1 MTGALTIESHER
13 AEQLVIDLL
22 ASQVH
27 GKEVQDICVKS
38 LENPMKV
45 LAKILKYSGMEPPEP
60 RLLFQ
65 TGIGASNPYNLNIVP
80 CIATSTRVWE
90 TSVFCQ
96 LL

>member
-1 MTGALTIESHER
+1 M
-13 AEQLVIDLL
+13 IDLL

-45 LAKILKYSGMEPPEP
+45 LAKILKNSGMEPPEP

-65 TGIGASNPYNLNIVP
+65 TGIGASNPNIL
-80 CIATSTRVWE
+80 I
-90 TSVFCQ
+90 
-96 LL
+96 